1 MINIAIF
8 DTSLTAITTPTNF
21 ASGYTINSQLPAQHF
36 NYFMNAFS
44 VGAIEIEN
52 VITNT
57 LTPGTMANVGAPGGT
72 AGLVSTDYTQLLKSI
87 IATSHLVG
95 ENIESEIKQTPVAW
109 TAATFSSYAT
119 QYKPIIDRSVD
130 QVVSSTNAPDLVT
143 LMRAE
148 QVSMNVSGST
158 VTSWTGTVSGSTITL
173 TSTTNNNALLNLLSN
188 EFIANGFVNGTQ
200 AAASTSLYTYNSG
213 ATSRCINVAGTDYA
227 ITNVN
232 TGTLTITVSGTPT
245 AGSQTLILYPYRI
258 AGSST
263 TVLLP
268 KISGFVGV
276 PQFDYDG
283 EVVGGFKRMDRML
296 GHRHAPLTGTNFL
309 SLGGSVQLFSSGSN
323 ASAPTTTGD
332 PITDGTNGTPRTG
345 KTNDPRTR
353 GVYVYT
359 WAGRLLP

>member
-21 ASGYTINSQLPAQHF
+21 ASGYTINTQLPAQHF

-44 VGAIEIEN
+44 VASIEVEN

-57 LTPGTMANVGAPGGT
+57 LTPGTMANVGTPGGT
-72 AGLVSTDYTQLLKSI
+72 AGLVATDYTQLLKSI

-109 TAATFSSYAT
+109 TDATFSSYST

-130 QVVSSTNAPDLVT
+130 RVVSSTNAPDLVT
-143 LMRAE
+143 LYRAE
-148 QVSMNVSGST
+148 SVSMNISGSS
-158 VTSWTGTVSGSTITL
+158 VSSWTGTVSSSTITL
-173 TSTTNNNALLNLLSN
+173 TSSTNNLALLNLLSS

-200 AAASTSLYTYNSG
+200 SSSSSALYTYSSG
-213 ATSRCINVAGTDYA
+213 AVYRTINVAGTDYA
-227 ITNVN
+227 ITAVSV
-232 TGTLTITVSGTPT
+232 GSLTITVSGTPT
-245 AGSQTLILYPYRI
+245 TGSQTLILYPYRI
-258 AGSST
+258 AGSTT

-283 EVVGGFKRMDRML
+283 EIVGGFKRMDRL
-296 GHRHAPLTGTNFL
+296 QGFGISITNAGTSFSFND
-309 SLGGSVQLFSSGSN
+309 GSARDVNTKSN
-323 ASAPTTTGD
+323 VTRT

-345 KTNDPRTR
+345 KTTDPRTR